1 MDRQYNYDSNRV
13 SKSAS
18 STWKVP
24 RLRALIFHRRILQ
37 EKSCSSNKNGSHILH
52 DKKSNFYQRTRQTL
66 SLRDHVCLPYLRY
79 NSRISFLF
87 CYSLS
92 IFYLFFFLSLFSI
105 FLSFHFSFFISIFF
119 FFPFFIK
126 FQATIG
132 SSTSPG
138 FPVCFT
144 GILSPLRIFFFESRR
159 HIKVGCSW
167 TPLELSPF
175 FWPL

>member
-1 MDRQYNYDSNRV
+1 MKSTAITCSDFS
-13 SKSAS
+13 SKN
-18 STWKVP
+18 T
-24 RLRALIFHRRILQ
+24 Q
-37 EKSCSSNKNGSHILH
+37 KSCSSNKNGSHILH
-52 DKKSNFYQRTRQTL
+52 DKKSNFCQRTRQTL
-66 SLRDHVCLPYLRY
+66 SLRDHVCLPYLGY

-92 IFYLFFFLSLFSI
+92 IFYLFFFLSILYFS
-105 FLSFHFSFFISIFF
+105 LFSFFFLYFNFF
-119 FFPFFIK
+119 LFSFFIK

-159 HIKVGCSW
+159 HIKVGCS
-167 TPLELSPF
+167 
-175 FWPL
+175 